1 MIERSVASIVAAA
14 LRLPWLTIVLAM
26 ALTAGAVT
34 YITSHFAITTDTS
47 QLISSK
53 LDWRQREQQFDAAFP
68 QHSDTI
74 EIVID
79 GTTPELAESAA
90 RKLYAALSAKVPKPF
105 EAVHRREGGAF
116 FEKNGLL
123 YLSLN
128 EVKQTTENLIK
139 AQPVL
144 ATVAADPTL
153 NGLAKAL
160 SLLPQGVE
168 EERAAWADY
177 EKPLTVLADSI
188 DGLLAGKPSAFSWDE
203 LLTNEKPASADL
215 RRFLEVKPILD
226 FGELQPGA
234 EASEIIRETARQLG
248 LTPDHGVRVRL
259 TGSVPMADEEFGT
272 VAEGAALNTSVTI
285 AAVLVIL
292 WLALKSGRIILA
304 VIVSLFVGLALTAAA
319 GLAMV
324 GALNLISVAFAVLF
338 VGIGVD
344 FGIQFSVRYRQ
355 ERHNR
360 DSLREALVAA
370 GRKAGK
376 PLALAAAA
384 TTAGFYAFLPTAYR
398 GVSELGLIAGSGMI
412 IAFLTSITL
421 LPALL
426 VLLNPPGEPDEVGYR
441 ALAPVDRFMA
451 RHRIAILTITAI
463 SVAAGLP
470 LLQRLTF
477 DFNPINLRSDK
488 VESVATF
495 NDLMKDPA
503 TAPNTIDIL
512 TPSLADAKALAGKIE
527 HLPEVSRVVT
537 LASFVPDQQQEK
549 LAVIQDAANLLG
561 PSLDAPEV
569 RTPPTDEETRAT
581 LKDAASGFANAA
593 KKAEGSSIAAHMA
606 DVLGKLADATPEQ
619 RAKVE
624 SALMDG
630 FKLRLTQIQAA
641 LGAQTVT
648 LETLPEDIVSDWT
661 TKDGRARIQ
670 IAPSGDGNDNANL
683 RRFAAAVLAVSPD
696 ATGVPILIQES
707 AKTVVTAFIQ
717 AGALALISI
726 TLILYVALRR
736 VSDVLMTLVPLLLA
750 GVVTLELCV
759 LIGLPLN
766 FANIIALPVLLG
778 VGVAFKIYYVL
789 AWREGE
795 TSLLASS
802 LTRAVIFSAMTTAI
816 AFGSLFFSSHPG
828 TSSMGE
834 LLALSLCTT
843 LAAAVLFQPI
853 LMGPPRN
860 EKKPDQVD
868 PASSAEFSE
877 SL

>member
-1 MIERSVASIVAAA
+1 MIERVVASIVAAA
-14 LRLPWLTIVLAM
+14 LRLPWLTILLAL
-26 ALTAGAVT
+26 ALTAGAVS

-47 QLISSK
+47 QLISSD

-68 QHSDTI
+68 QHNDTI
-74 EIVID
+74 DVVID
-79 GTTPELAESAA
+79 GATPELAESSA
-90 RKLYAALSAKVPKPF
+90 RKLYAALSAKVPTPF
-105 EAVHRREGGAF
+105 QAVRRREGGAF

-123 YLSLN
+123 YLSLD

-160 SLLPQGVE
+160 SFVPRGVE
-168 EERAAWADY
+168 EDRVAWADY
-177 EKPLTVLADSI
+177 EKPLSVLAGSI
-188 DGLLAGKPSAFSWDE
+188 DDLLAGKPSAFSWDE
-203 LLTNEKPASADL
+203 LLTNELPASSDL
-215 RRFLEVKPILD
+215 RRFLEVKPVLD

-234 EASEIIRETARQLG
+234 EATDAIRETARQLG
-248 LTPDHGVRVRL
+248 LTPEHGVRVRL

-272 VAEGAALNTSVTI
+272 VAEGLVLNTALTI
-285 AAVLVIL
+285 AAVFFIL
-292 WLALKSGRIILA
+292 WLALRSGRIIFA
-304 VIVSLFVGLALTAAA
+304 VIISLFVGLALTAAL

-355 ERHNR
+355 ERHNL
-360 DSLREALVAA
+360 DALRTALIAA
-370 GRKAGK
+370 GRNAGK

-384 TTAGFYAFLPTAYR
+384 TMAGFYAFLPTAYR
-398 GVSELGLIAGSGMI
+398 GVSELGLIAGSGMV

-426 VLLNPPGEPDEVGYR
+426 MLLNPPGEPEDVGYR

-451 RHRIAILTITAI
+451 RYRIAILGITALG
-463 SVAAGLP
+463 VAAGLP

-512 TPSLADAKALAGKIE
+512 TPSLADAKALGEKIE

-537 LASFVPDQQQEK
+537 LASFVPDQQREK
-549 LAVIQDAANLLG
+549 LALIQDAASLLE
-561 PSLDAPEV
+561 PSLDVAEDPK
-569 RTPPTDEETRAT
+569 PPTDDETKAT
-581 LKDAASGFANAA
+581 IREAAAGFANAA
-593 KKAEGSSIAAHMA
+593 KKAGALPVAGRMA

-619 RAKVE
+619 RAKVQ
-624 SALMDG
+624 SVLMDG
-630 FKLRLTQIQAA
+630 FKLRLAQIRAA

-648 LETLPEDIVSDWT
+648 LDTLPEDIVSDWT
-661 TKDGRARIQ
+661 TADGRARIQ
-670 IAPSGDGNDNANL
+670 VAPGGDGNDNANL
-683 RRFAAAVLAVSPD
+683 RRFATAVLAVAPE

-707 AKTVVTAFIQ
+707 AKTVVAAFIQ

-726 TLILYVALRR
+726 TVILFVALRR
-736 VSDVLMTLVPLLLA
+736 VSDVLLTLVPLLLA

-759 LIGLPLN
+759 LLGLQLN

-789 AWREGE
+789 AWRDGE

-802 LTRAVIFSAMTTAI
+802 LTRAVIFSAMTTAV

-853 LMGPPRN
+853 LMGPPRDA
-860 EKKPDQVD
+860 KKPDQVD
-868 PASSAEFSE
+868 PASSV
-877 SL
+877 

>member
-1 MIERSVASIVAAA
+1 MIERVVASIVAAA
-14 LRLPWLTIVLAM
+14 LRLPRLTILLAL
-26 ALTAGAVT
+26 ALTAGAVS

-47 QLISSK
+47 QLISSD

-68 QHSDTI
+68 QHNDTI
-74 EIVID
+74 DVVID
-79 GTTPELAESAA
+79 GATPELAESSA
-90 RKLYAALSAKVPKPF
+90 RKLYAALSVKVPTPF
-105 EAVHRREGGAF
+105 QAVRRREGGAF

-123 YLSLN
+123 YLSLD

-160 SLLPQGVE
+160 SFVPRGVE
-168 EERAAWADY
+168 EDRVAWADY
-177 EKPLTVLADSI
+177 EKPLSVLAGSI
-188 DGLLAGKPSAFSWDE
+188 DDLLAGKPSAFSWDE
-203 LLTNEKPASADL
+203 LLTNEVPASSDL
-215 RRFLEVKPILD
+215 RRFLEVKPVLD

-234 EASEIIRETARQLG
+234 EASDAIRETARQLG
-248 LTPDHGVRVRL
+248 LTPEHGVRVRL

-272 VAEGAALNTSVTI
+272 VAEGLVLNTALTI
-285 AAVLVIL
+285 AAVFFIL
-292 WLALKSGRIILA
+292 WLALRSGRIIFA
-304 VIVSLFVGLALTAAA
+304 VIISLFVGLALTAAL

-355 ERHNR
+355 ERHNL
-360 DSLREALVAA
+360 DALRTALIAA
-370 GRKAGK
+370 GRNAGK

-384 TTAGFYAFLPTAYR
+384 TMAGFYAFLPTAYR
-398 GVSELGLIAGSGMI
+398 GVSELGLIAGSGMV

-426 VLLNPPGEPDEVGYR
+426 MLLNPPGEPEDVGYR

-451 RHRIAILTITAI
+451 RYRIAILVITALG
-463 SVAAGLP
+463 VAAGLP

-512 TPSLADAKALAGKIE
+512 TPSLADAKALGEKIE

-537 LASFVPDQQQEK
+537 LASFVPDQQREK
-549 LAVIQDAANLLG
+549 LALIQDAASLLE
-561 PSLDAPEV
+561 PSLDVAEDPK
-569 RTPPTDEETRAT
+569 PPTDDETKAT
-581 LKDAASGFANAA
+581 IREAAAGFVNAA
-593 KKAEGSSIAAHMA
+593 KKAGALPVAGRMA

-619 RAKVE
+619 RAKVQ
-624 SALMDG
+624 SVLMDG
-630 FKLRLTQIQAA
+630 FKLRLAQIRAA

-648 LETLPEDIVSDWT
+648 LDTLPEDIVSDWT
-661 TKDGRARIQ
+661 TADGRARIQ
-670 IAPSGDGNDNANL
+670 VAPGGDGNDNANL
-683 RRFAAAVLAVSPD
+683 RRFATAVLAVAPE

-707 AKTVVTAFIQ
+707 AKTVVAAFIQ

-726 TLILYVALRR
+726 TVILFVALRR
-736 VSDVLMTLVPLLLA
+736 VSDVLLTLVPLLLA

-759 LIGLPLN
+759 LLGLQLN

-789 AWREGE
+789 AWRDGE

-802 LTRAVIFSAMTTAI
+802 LTRAVIFSAMTTAV

-853 LMGPPRN
+853 LMGPPRDT
-860 EKKPDQVD
+860 KKPDQVD
-868 PASSAEFSE
+868 PASSV
-877 SL
+877 

>member
-1 MIERSVASIVAAA
+1 MIERTVARIVAAA
-14 LRLPWLTIVLAM
+14 LRLPWLTLLLAI
-26 ALTAGAVT
+26 ALTAGAVQ
-34 YITSHFAITTDTS
+34 YISTHFAITTDTS
-47 QLISSK
+47 QLISSD

-74 EIVID
+74 EVVID
-79 GTTPELAESAA
+79 GVTPELAEGSA
-90 RKLYAALSAKVPKPF
+90 RRLFSALSAMVPKPF
-105 EAVHRREGGAF
+105 EAVRRREGGAF

-123 YLSLN
+123 YLSLD

-144 ATVAADPTL
+144 ATMAADPTL

-160 SLLPQGVE
+160 SLVPQGIE
-168 EERAAWADY
+168 AERATWADY
-177 EKPLTVLADSI
+177 DTPLTVLAGSI
-188 DGLLAGKPSAFSWDE
+188 DDLLAGKPSAFSWDE
-203 LLTNEKPASADL
+203 LLSNAKPAAADL
-215 RRFLEVKPILD
+215 RRFLEVKPVLD
-226 FGELQPGA
+226 FGDLQPGA
-234 EASEIIRETARQLG
+234 EASDTIRETARQLD
-248 LTPDHGVRVRL
+248 LTPEHGVRVRL

-272 VAEGAALNTSVTI
+272 VAEGLAVNTMLTI
-285 AAVLVIL
+285 AAVFVIL
-292 WLALKSGRIILA
+292 WLALKSGRIIFA

-344 FGIQFSVRYRQ
+344 FGIQFSVRYRH
-355 ERHNR
+355 ERHNLEA
-360 DSLREALVAA
+360 LREALVAA
-370 GRKAGK
+370 GRNAGK

-384 TTAGFYAFLPTAYR
+384 TMAGFYAFLPTAYR
-398 GVSELGLIAGSGMI
+398 GVSELGLIAGTGMV

-426 VLLNPPGEPDEVGYR
+426 VLLNPPGEPEDVGYR
-441 ALAPVDRFMA
+441 MLAPVDRFMA
-451 RHRIAILTITAI
+451 RHRIAILVITAI
-463 SVAAGLP
+463 AVASGLP

-477 DFNPINLRSDK
+477 DFNPINLRSGK

-512 TPSLADAKALAGKIE
+512 TPSLADAKVLAEKIE

-549 LAVIQDAANLLG
+549 LAIIQDAVSLLG
-561 PSLDAPEV
+561 PSLDAPEEHN
-569 RTPPTDEETRAT
+569 PPTDEETKAT
-581 LKDAASGFANAA
+581 LEDAASGFADAA
-593 KKAEGSSIAAHMA
+593 KKAGASPIAARMA
-606 DVLGKLADATPEQ
+606 DVLGRLANATTEQ
-619 RAKVE
+619 RAAVDH
-624 SALMDG
+624 ALMDG
-630 FKLRLTQIQAA
+630 FKLRLSQIRAA
-641 LGAQTVT
+641 LGAEAVT
-648 LETLPEDIVSDWT
+648 LEALPVDIVSDWT

-670 IAPSGDGNDNANL
+670 VAPTGDGNDNANL
-683 RRFAAAVLAVSPD
+683 RRFATAVLAVAPE

-717 AGALALISI
+717 AGALALFSI
-726 TLILYVALRR
+726 TLILFIALRR

-759 LIGLPLN
+759 LLGLPLN

-789 AWREGE
+789 AWRDGE

-802 LTRAVIFSAMTTAI
+802 LTRAVLFSAMTTAV

-853 LMGPPRN
+853 LMGPPRA
-860 EKKPDQVD
+860 EKSP
-868 PASSAEFSE
+868 SE
-877 SL
+877 TL

>member
-1 MIERSVASIVAAA
+1 MIERTVAQIVKAA
-14 LRLPWLTIVLAM
+14 LRFPWLTIVLALG
-26 ALTAGAVT
+26 LTAAAINYVT
-34 YITSHFAITTDTS
+34 THFAITTDTS
-47 QLISSK
+47 QLISAD
-53 LDWRQREQQFDAAFP
+53 LDWRQRERQFDAAFP
-68 QHSDTI
+68 QHTDTI
-74 EIVID
+74 DVVID
-79 GTTPELAESAA
+79 GATPELTEKAA
-90 RKLYAALSAKVPKPF
+90 RELFSALSAKTPKPF
-105 EAVHRREGGAF
+105 EAVRRREGGAF

-123 YLSLN
+123 YLSLD

-144 ATVAADPTL
+144 ATLAADPSL

-160 SLLPQGVE
+160 SLVPRGVE
-168 EERAAWADY
+168 EGRAAWGDY
-177 EKPLTVLADSI
+177 EKPLTVLAESI
-188 DGLLAGKPSAFSWDE
+188 DDLLAGKPSTFSWDE
-203 LLTNEKPASADL
+203 LLTNVKPAPADM
-215 RRFLEVKPILD
+215 RRFIEVKPVLD
-226 FGELQPGA
+226 FGELQPGE
-234 EASEIIRETARQLG
+234 EASETIRETARGLG
-248 LTPDHGVRVRL
+248 LTPDRGVRIRL

-272 VAEGAALNTSVTI
+272 VAEGALLNTVLTVT
-285 AAVLVIL
+285 AVLLIL
-292 WLALKSGRIILA
+292 WLALRSGRIIFA
-304 VIVSLFVGLALTAAA
+304 VVVSLFAGLAMTAAL

-355 ERHNR
+355 ERFEK
-360 DSLREALVAA
+360 DGLREALIAA
-370 GRKAGK
+370 GRNAGK

-384 TTAGFYAFLPTAYR
+384 TTAGFYAFLPTDYR
-398 GVSELGLIAGSGMI
+398 GVSELGLIAGSGMV

-426 VLLNPPGEPDEVGYR
+426 VILNPPGEPREVGYR
-441 ALAPVDRFMA
+441 VLAPVDRFMA
-451 RHRIAILTITAI
+451 RYRFAILALTAI
-463 SVAAGLP
+463 GVASGLP

-488 VESVATF
+488 VESVSTF

-512 TPSLADAKALAGKIE
+512 EPSLADAEALGKKLE
-527 HLPEVSRVVT
+527 KLPEVARVVT
-537 LASFVPDQQQEK
+537 LASFVPDRQKEK
-549 LAVIQDAANLLG
+549 LAVIQDAASLLG
-561 PSLDAPEV
+561 PSFDMAD
-569 RTPPTDEETRAT
+569 TPKTSTDDEIVAT
-581 LKDAASGFANAA
+581 LKDAASAFAAAA
-593 KKAEGSSIAAHMA
+593 KKSDAPIATRMA
-606 DVLGKLADATPEQ
+606 DVLGALANATPDQ

-624 SALMDG
+624 RALMDG
-630 FKLRLTQIQAA
+630 FKLRLSQIRAA
-641 LGAQTVT
+641 LGAEEITFKS
-648 LETLPEDIVSDWT
+648 LPHDVVSDWT
-661 TKDGRARIQ
+661 TQDGRARIQ
-670 IAPSGDGNDNANL
+670 VAPTGDGNDNANL
-683 RRFAAAVLAVSPD
+683 RRFASAVLAVAPE

-707 AKTVVTAFIQ
+707 AKTVVRAFIQ

-726 TLILYVALRR
+726 TIILFVALRR
-736 VSDVLMTLVPLLLA
+736 VSDVLLTLVPLLLA

-759 LIGLPLN
+759 LLGLPLN

-789 AWREGE
+789 AWRAGE

-802 LTRAVIFSAMTTAI
+802 LTRAVLFSAMTTAV

-853 LMGPPRN
+853 LMGPPRQLSK
-860 EKKPDQVD
+860 E
-868 PASSAEFSE
+868 PAVAESKVKE
-877 SL
+877 LQT

>member
-1 MIERSVASIVAAA
+1 MIERTVARIVAAA
-14 LRLPWLTIVLAM
+14 LRLPWLTVLLAI
-26 ALTAGAVT
+26 ALTAGAVQ
-34 YITSHFAITTDTS
+34 YISTHFAITTDTS
-47 QLISSK
+47 QLISSD

-74 EIVID
+74 EVVID
-79 GTTPELAESAA
+79 GTTPEVAEAAA
-90 RKLYAALSAKVPKPF
+90 RKLNIALSAKVPKPI
-105 EAVHRREGGAF
+105 EAVRRHEGGAF

-123 YLSLN
+123 YLSLD

-144 ATVAADPTL
+144 GTMAADPTL

-160 SLLPQGVE
+160 SFVPQGVE
-168 EERAAWADY
+168 AERATWADY
-177 EKPLTVLADSI
+177 DKPLTVLSGAI
-188 DGLLAGKPSAFSWDE
+188 DDVLAGRPSAFSWDE
-203 LLTNEKPASADL
+203 LLTNTKPAPADL
-215 RRFLEVKPILD
+215 RRFLEVKPVLD
-226 FGELQPGA
+226 FGDLQPGA
-234 EASEIIRETARQLG
+234 EASDLIRETARQLD
-248 LTPDHGVRVRL
+248 LTPEHGVRVRL

-272 VAEGAALNTSVTI
+272 VAEGLALNTLLTI

-292 WLALKSGRIILA
+292 WLALKSGRIIFA
-304 VIVSLFVGLALTAAA
+304 VIVSLFVGLALTAAV

-344 FGIQFSVRYRQ
+344 FGIQFSVRYRH
-355 ERHNR
+355 ERH
-360 DSLREALVAA
+360 SLEALREALVAA
-370 GRKAGK
+370 GRNAGK

-384 TTAGFYAFLPTAYR
+384 TMAGFYAFLPTAYR
-398 GVSELGLIAGSGMI
+398 GVSELGLIAGTGMV

-426 VLLNPPGEPDEVGYR
+426 VLLNPPGEPDDVGYR
-441 ALAPVDRFMA
+441 MLAPVDRFMA
-451 RHRIAILTITAI
+451 RHRIAILAITAI
-463 SVAAGLP
+463 AVAAGLP

-512 TPSLADAKALAGKIE
+512 TPSLADAKVLAEKIE

-537 LASFVPDQQQEK
+537 LQSFVPDQQPEK
-549 LAVIQDAANLLG
+549 LAVIQDAAGLLG
-561 PSLDAPEV
+561 PSLDEPAAQP
-569 RTPPTDEETRAT
+569 PPTDEATKAT
-581 LKDAASGFANAA
+581 LRDAATGFADAA
-593 KKAEGSSIAAHMA
+593 KKAGTSLIAARMA
-606 DVLGKLADATPEQ
+606 DVLGRLADATPEQ
-619 RAKVE
+619 RAAVDR
-624 SALMDG
+624 ALMDG
-630 FKLRLTQIQAA
+630 FKLRLSQIRTA
-641 LGAQTVT
+641 LGAEAVT
-648 LETLPEDIVSDWT
+648 LQSLPEDIVSDWT

-670 IAPSGDGNDNANL
+670 VAPTGDGNDNANL
-683 RRFAAAVLAVSPD
+683 RRFATAVLAVAPE

-717 AGALALISI
+717 AGALALVSI

-759 LIGLPLN
+759 LLGLPLN

-789 AWREGE
+789 AWRDGE

-802 LTRAVIFSAMTTAI
+802 LTRAVLFSAMTTAV

-853 LMGPPRN
+853 LMGPPRDA
-860 EKKPDQVD
+860 KKPDPVDGD
-868 PASSAEFSE
+868 PASSTV
-877 SL
+877 